1 MSTHSQSARFQSTR
15 YGQMFSQLQARK
27 EGAFIPFITLGD
39 PDLAHSE
46 TIIQTLIDSGADAL
60 ELGLPF
66 SDPVADGPTIQR
78 ASMRALASG
87 VTIQQCFDLLQRIR
101 ATNPALPI
109 GLLVYGNLVMA
120 QGREQFYQRC
130 AQAGVDSVLV
140 ADVPVREGRAF
151 KEAANRAGV
160 AQVFI
165 APPDASPF
173 ALQNI
178 AHHSQGYIYLLSRA
192 GVTGANQ
199 QLQAP
204 ATQLIE
210 YLQAHQGAPAV
221 LGFGIA
227 TPEHVKT
234 AISAG
239 AAGAISGS
247 AVVQRIEAQLT
258 DKAAMLTSLAGF
270 ISSMKAATR
279 HTGPA

>member
-1 MSTHSQSARFQSTR
+1 MSVTTHYQSVR
-15 YGQMFSQLQARK
+15 YERMFSQLQAQQ

-39 PDLAHSE
+39 PDLEQSE
-46 TIIQTLIDSGADAL
+46 KIIQTLIDNGADAL

-78 ASMRALASG
+78 ASMRALASQ
-87 VTIQQCFDLLQRIR
+87 VTIQQCFALLQRIR
-101 ATNPALPI
+101 AHNNDIPL

-130 AQAGVDSVLV
+130 AEAGVDSVLV
-140 ADVPVREGRAF
+140 ADVPIREGSAF
-151 KEAANRAGV
+151 KDAANRAGI

-165 APPDASPF
+165 APPDANPAS
-173 ALQNI
+173 LQNI

-204 ATQLIE
+204 AAKLIS

-221 LGFGIA
+221 LGFGIS

-234 AISAG
+234 AINAG

-247 AVVQRIEAQLT
+247 AVVQRIEDNLAEQ
-258 DKAAMLTSLAGF
+258 AAMLESLADF
-270 ISSMKAATR
+270 IRSMKAATR
-279 HTGPA
+279 RSGPA